1 MGMKGKESG
10 GALGQ
15 PGETNSQP
23 PAASRARRA
32 SRLSRG
38 AVARAPNQV
47 YPRLVLTALS
57 HLGGFQLS
65 PRSGLSKD
73 RRRRERAPRVA
84 AEVPSQ
90 LKSWRQRPGR
100 IPMVTPPNSGSNAR
114 ALARRWQSR
123 IVLQWASRE
132 LAGVSRHLL

>member
-1 MGMKGKESG
+1 MGMKGEESG

-15 PGETNSQP
+15 PRETDSQP

-32 SRLSRG
+32 SSSRPSLSRG

-47 YPRLVLTALS
+47 CPGPVLTALS

-84 AEVPSQ
+84 AEVP
-90 LKSWRQRPGR
+90 
-100 IPMVTPPNSGSNAR
+100 VNSRAGGSGQA
-114 ALARRWQSR
+114 
-123 IVLQWASRE
+123 ASPW
-132 LAGVSRHLL
+132 